1 MDPELLRQPFDG
13 AQREVPLPPLDRADE
28 RAVPANVLAEGL
40 LGVAHLPPELPE
52 VHADD
57 ELEVTFHGDT
67 FDHRLHGI
75 DRLMSGD
82 TPADLGFSCP
92 ISRIG
97 GAVAAPAAG

>member
-1 MDPELLRQPFDG
+1 MDAELLRQPLDG
-13 AQREVPLPPLDRADE
+13 AQREVPLPPLDRTDE
-28 RAVPANVLAEGL
+28 GAVPADVLSEGL
-40 LGVAHLPPELPE
+40 LGVAHLPPELSE
-52 VHADD
+52 VRADN

-92 ISRIG
+92 ISPTDG
-97 GAVAAPAAG
+97 PFAATADA